1 MKCFVIPVIIGA
13 TWNCNQRTKN
23 VWKQYQKVIRQIL
36 YRKTAVLGTLHI
48 LREVPQSET
57 WSPSGSREV

>member
-1 MKCFVIPVIIGA
+1 MKCFVIPVITGPP
-13 TWNCNQRTKN
+13 WNCNQRTKN

-57 WSPSGSREV
+57 